1 MKTDV
6 LSVFISN
13 LIAFNERLDSS
24 YYLNVLLDFAFI
36 QNIQY
41 IYKNHI
47 LFSREHI
54 IILNLNFSFV

>member
-36 QNIQY
+36 QNIS
-41 IYKNHI
+41 INKINI
-47 LFSREHI
+47 LLI
-54 IILNLNFSFV
+54 CK